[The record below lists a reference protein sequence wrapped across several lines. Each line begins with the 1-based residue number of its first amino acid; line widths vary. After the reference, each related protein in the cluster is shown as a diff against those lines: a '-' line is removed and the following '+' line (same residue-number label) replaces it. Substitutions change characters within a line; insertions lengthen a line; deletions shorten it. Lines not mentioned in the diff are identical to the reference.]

1 MTTLKYRNPS
11 INLKKREQATV
22 KSLFKDFA
30 EELSKFLEPKSYN
43 DALNNIIT
51 EEIVK
56 VLKRVTKKYNLDFNE
71 VLTFALK
78 SKITENT
85 PKNLIDGIVDESVE
99 EDIPIENDI
108 KQDMNV
114 YKQIKIN
121 NEKCYIKNDKI
132 YTEDLKEIGNIIDG
146 KYIMF

>member
-22 KSLFKDFA
+22 KSLFKDFT

-43 DALNNIIT
+43 DSLNNIIT

-56 VLKRVTKKYNLDFNE
+56 VLKRVSKKYNLDFNE

-99 EDIPIENDI
+99 EDIPIDSDI

-121 NEKCYIKNDKI
+121 NEKCYIKNNKI
-132 YTEDLKEIGNIIDG
+132 YTEELKEVGNIIDG